1 MCFCF
6 ALCIK
11 RVPNSFHTMDHV
23 VMEPVFA
30 RQESQESQAALDPRD
45 QQALRDHP
53 ALKDPRDHE
62 ETKVTRASQ
71 EAMDHQDPRDLQG
84 RWDLKGPQDQR
95 VQEEPKVTQVPK
107 EAKALLASRDLQGY
121 WEVTGN
127 SVCLRILTTTR
138 TLD

>member
-11 RVPNSFHTMDHV
+11 RVLNSFHTMDHV
-23 VMEPVFA
+23 VMEPAYA
-30 RQESQESQAALDPRD
+30 RQESQVSQEALDPRD

-62 ETKVTRASQ
+62 ETKATRASQ
-71 EAMDHQDPRDLQG
+71 EAMDHQAPRDLKG
-84 RWDLKGPQDQR
+84 HWDLKGPQDQR
-95 VQEEPKVTQVPK
+95 VQEEPKVTPVPK
-107 EAKALLASRDLQGY
+107 EAKALLASRDLQGH

-127 SVCLRILTTTR
+127 SACLKILMTEK